1 MKVTFYN
8 NSGLVKTHFVTL
20 RHISNSSYISSLLT
34 YESYTKKVKEVKK
47 KNLKPKVCLAINF
60 HKSETL
66 LMIIWLHIRKTIYLH

>member
-20 RHISNSSYISSLLT
+20 RHISNSSYISSLLM
-34 YESYTKKVKEVKK
+34 YESYIKKVKEVKK
-47 KNLKPKVCLAINF
+47 KNFKPKVCLAINF